1 MDYSVIPSFLCR
13 IGCKAECCGPVPFLG
28 EEYDRLV
35 EYLAERGEKPR
46 EQVGLT
52 CVYVENNRCSVYPVR
67 PLLCRLYGTIPG
79 LRCPNGAGAAQELDA
94 LAEAKLMNQYTDLFL
109 DALAGVRVPRERPA
123 VKAGGPAPR
132 VRRR

>member
-1 MDYSVIPSFLCR
+1 MDYSVIPAFLCV
-13 IGCKAECCGPVPFLG
+13 ISCSDCCGPVPFLG

-35 EYLAERGEKPR
+35 AYLAERGQKPR

-94 LAEAKLMNQYTDLFL
+94 VTEAKLMNEYTDLFL
-109 DALAGVRVPRERPA
+109 GWFPEVQKAATREAR
-123 VKAGGPAPR
+123 GPAPR
-132 VRRR
+132 VKRR